1 LYDKVADNVYKSIVK
16 GRLEQD
22 DFVEDDGVDGYAD
35 NGMDDFGE
43 PMQDSEDEK
52 EINST
57 FLNQRVIQ
65 EVFLIST
72 QGVRSL
78 MREQRN
84 QSQSHRLNQHP
95 FLHIDRSSLK

>member
-1 LYDKVADNVYKSIVK
+1 LYDEVADNVYKSIVK

-35 NGMDDFGE
+35 NGMDDFGG

-57 FLNQRVIQ
+57 FLKVN
-65 EVFLIST
+65 
-72 QGVRSL
+72 
-78 MREQRN
+78 
-84 QSQSHRLNQHP
+84 RLFRTN
-95 FLHIDRSSLK
+95 S